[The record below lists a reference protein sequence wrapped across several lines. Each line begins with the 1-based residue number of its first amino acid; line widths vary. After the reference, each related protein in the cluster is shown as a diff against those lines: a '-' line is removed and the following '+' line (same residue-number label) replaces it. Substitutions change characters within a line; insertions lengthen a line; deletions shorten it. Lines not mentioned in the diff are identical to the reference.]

1 MDDNISNRLDRME
14 KLLLEQTIL
23 QKEVL
28 NLPEASIYT
37 GLSKSHLYKLTSAK
51 KIPHYKPSEKHIAF
65 KRVELDEWQLRNPQ
79 KTTNEIDHL
88 ADDFQIK
95 VGRDHGAN

>member
-1 MDDNISNRLDRME
+1 MDDNILNRLNGIE
-14 KLLLEQTIL
+14 QLILEQTIL
-23 QKEVL
+23 KKEVL

-65 KRVELDEWQLRNPQ
+65 KRRELDEWLLRNPQ
-79 KTTNEIDHL
+79 KTTEEIDHL
-88 ADDFQIK
+88 ADGFKIK
-95 VGRDHGAN
+95 GGRGHETE